1 MYLCFEVEEEVKG
14 GAADK
19 DEKTGLVVWG
29 DPMQPVLMGNAS
41 ARSVGIR

>member
-1 MYLCFEVEEEVKG
+1 MFRGRGRGQGG